1 MPGNFIN
8 QCIDES
14 ILNESCILGSCVLIF
29 SLYLLFISIKALY
42 KMTKVYKKMN
52 FENFIILLSIC
63 QIIILLVVLLTL
75 YDFAFEAFF
84 LVQIFIISL
93 IIRKFIILATEAKTF
108 LEKNII
114 FILLNSLNVIIFLI
128 YPIYLDLFKGHHL
141 YVKLFYRIF
150 HALTTCILSYYCCF
164 FIKLSANII
173 QKSDKL
179 LYEANISNIK
189 KKEKEK
195 DEESKKDEEK
205 IEEEGEIF
213 YKKKKK
219 QITYLYSVNLLCA
232 FIEICFTLS
241 RNFIMHE
248 KFDKNEFKTIP
259 NSFLSSIIYYV
270 YLFIC
275 FINVGVNYMCF
286 YYTIR
291 HQYSEKPKI
300 EKKPGVK
307 IIDIGFI
314 EQEKNKENNDDIK
327 QFLDSY
333 AQNKEENPV
342 SVEIKSDEESA
353 KSSEDNNV
361 LLPRMSSL

>member
-8 QCIDES
+8 ECIEQS

-29 SLYLLFISIKALY
+29 SLYLLFISIKAFY
-42 KMTKVYKKMN
+42 KMTKVYKKLN
-52 FENFIILLSIC
+52 FENFIISLSIA
-63 QIIILLVVLLTL
+63 QNIILLVVLLSL

-93 IIRKFIILATEAKTF
+93 IIRKFIILATDSKTF
-108 LEKNII
+108 YEKNII
-114 FILLNSLNVIIFLI
+114 FILLNSLNVIIFSI
-128 YPIYLDLFKGHHL
+128 YPIYLKSFKGHHL

-150 HALTTCILSYYCCF
+150 HAITTFILTYYCCF
-164 FIKLSANII
+164 FVKLSANIS
-173 QKSDKL
+173 QKSDYL
-179 LYEANISNIK
+179 LYKSNITNTK
-189 KKEKEK
+189 KKEK
-195 DEESKKDEEK
+195 DEENKKDEEK
-205 IEEEGEIF
+205 IEGEGEIF
-213 YKKKKK
+213 YKKKSK

-232 FIEICFTLS
+232 FIEICFSLT
-241 RNFIMHE
+241 RNFIIDE
-248 KFDKNEFKTIP
+248 SFVKDEFRTIP
-259 NSFLSSIIYYV
+259 QTFFTNIIYYI

-300 EKKPGVK
+300 EKKPGIK
-307 IIDIGFI
+307 IIDIGYI
-314 EQEKNKENNDDIK
+314 EQQKNKENSDDIK

-333 AQNKEENPV
+333 AQSKEENPV
-342 SVEIKSDEESA
+342 TVEIKSDEESA

-361 LLPRMSSL
+361 LLPRLSSM

>member
-8 QCIDES
+8 ECIHES
-14 ILNESCILGSCVLIF
+14 IFDESCILGSCVLIF
-29 SLYLLFISIKALY
+29 SLYLLFISIKAFY
-42 KMTKVYKKMN
+42 KMTKLYKKLN
-52 FENFIILLSIC
+52 FENFIIALSIA
-63 QIIILLVVLLTL
+63 QNIILLVVLLTL

-93 IIRKFIILATEAKTF
+93 IIRKFIILATDPKTF
-108 LEKNII
+108 YEKNII
-114 FILLNSLNVIIFLI
+114 FILLNTLNVIIFSI
-128 YPIYLDLFKGHHL
+128 YPIYLKSSKGHHL

-150 HALTTCILSYYCCF
+150 HATTTIILTYYCCF
-164 FIKLSANII
+164 FVKLSANIS
-173 QKSDKL
+173 QKSDYL
-179 LYEANISNIK
+179 LYQSNITNTK
-189 KKEKEK
+189 KKDKDDENKKE
-195 DEESKKDEEK
+195 EEK
-205 IEEEGEIF
+205 IEGEGEIF
-213 YKKKKK
+213 YKKKSK

-232 FIEICFTLS
+232 FIEICVTLT
-241 RNFIMHE
+241 RNFIIDE
-248 KFDKNEFKTIP
+248 NFVEDEYRTIP
-259 NSFLSSIIYYV
+259 KTFFTNIIYYI

-300 EKKPGVK
+300 EKKPGIK
-307 IIDIGFI
+307 IIDIGYI
-314 EQEKNKENNDDIK
+314 EQEKNKENSNDIN

-342 SVEIKSDEESA
+342 SVEIKSDEESV

-361 LLPRMSSL
+361 LLPRLSSM